1 MEFLQAYALTL
12 AVESI
17 VLYGL
22 LKGKYPIVEIVKNS
36 ILASTI
42 TLPFVWFVF
51 PLSRFPWFYV
61 TAASE
66 IFAVVIETGVYR
78 IGFRKI
84 SWEQASVC
92 SLICNTLSFSI
103 GLALN

>member
-51 PLSRFPWFYV
+51 PPSGFSWTYV
-61 TAASE
+61 TAVSE
-66 IFAVVIETGVYR
+66 IFAVVIETIVYR
-78 IGFRKI
+78 VGFRKI
-84 SWEQASVC
+84 SWKMAFVS
-92 SLICNTLSFSI
+92 SFACNLTSFVI
-103 GLALN
+103 GLMLN